1 MPDDATL
8 SAIKS
13 AALQGVHVRLLVQKQ
28 CDSKLVTAA
37 VQAADGEAP
46 NRRGFDVRV
55 GEAGVAVSVAELER
69 LRTLGRFR
77 LDPDQ

>member
-1 MPDDATL
+1 
-8 SAIKS
+8 
-13 AALQGVHVRLLVQKQ
+13 VRLLVPQQ
-28 CDSKLVTAA
+28 GDSKLVTAA

-46 NRRGFDVRV
+46 DRRAVDVRV